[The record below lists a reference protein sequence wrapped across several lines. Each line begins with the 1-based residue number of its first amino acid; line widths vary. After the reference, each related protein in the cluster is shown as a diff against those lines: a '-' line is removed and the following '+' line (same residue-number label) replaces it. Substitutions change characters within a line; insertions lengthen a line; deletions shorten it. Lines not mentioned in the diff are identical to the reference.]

1 MEKSSNHLCE
11 LLSPCCLELISKSVV
26 LEILRVF
33 ISILFFSILIEIVSL
48 MIFSVIT
55 YFYPS
60 LCDKGENNEI
70 ILNNNEP
77 QSSSNNVSE
86 KSGNLTKS
94 KLSYLF
100 EKSNDIIG
108 YNFNF

>member
-48 MIFSVIT
+48 MIFSIIT

-60 LCDKGENNEI
+60 LCDKEEKDLSLKEESNRVPEI
-70 ILNNNEP
+70 K
-77 QSSSNNVSE
+77 Q
-86 KSGNLTKS
+86 
-94 KLSYLF
+94 
-100 EKSNDIIG
+100 KSNPVKDLFKSSTLLPS
-108 YNFNF
+108 YNFDF

>member
-33 ISILFFSILIEIVSL
+33 INIIFFSILIEIVSL
-48 MIFSVIT
+48 IIFSVIT

-60 LCDKGENNEI
+60 LCNKELEEI
-70 ILNNNEP
+70 QNTTKQNVKISK
-77 QSSSNNVSE
+77 SST
-86 KSGNLTKS
+86 LPKS
-94 KLSYLF
+94 KISDIF
-100 EKSNDIIG
+100 TTSTVISNYD
-108 YNFNF
+108 FKF